1 MTKKRHLFVRNAV
14 AILAATPLLWIAPGV
29 NAQSSSAS
37 SQESRT
43 SPNSDITRQE
53 LARFDQFLDG
63 HQEIAQQLRHDPS
76 LVNDQNYVQGHPELQ
91 TFLQDHPGVR
101 EEIKENPNYFMRQEN
116 RYDRREDARDD
127 NVRRQELARFDQFL
141 DNHREVSEQLRRDP
155 SLVKNQQFVQSH
167 PALQSYLQDHPAI
180 REDLTRNPDAF
191 MRQEGRYDRREDAR
205 DDNNRRQELARFDQ
219 FLDNH
224 REVSEQ
230 LRRDPSLVKNQQFVQ
245 SHPALQSYL
254 QDHPAIREDLTRN
267 PDAFMRQEG
276 RYDRREDANRDDA
289 RRFDNRDNDVRQ
301 DRDRD
306 ADRDADRRDN
316 GRRAQLAQ
324 FDRFL
329 DSHRETAE
337 QLRRDPSLV
346 KNQQFLQTHPA
357 LQTYLQQHPD
367 IQQRLDQNPNAFM
380 RQENRF
386 DNNERDA
393 DARNRDF
400 DRDDARRNNGRD
412 DARARDNDRRDSGA
426 RDRDADNRTDARND
440 NGDRDVRDRN
450 DNDMRDRNDRDRDN
464 GYRADND
471 ASQDARNRDHGQVA
485 SFDQFLDKHQ
495 EIAEQL
501 RRDPSLAKNQQFVNN
516 HPALQAYL
524 QDHQGVREQLYQNP
538 NAFMQQEK
546 TYESRENGMD
556 RGGMNREQ
564 YSFGQFLVSHSD
576 ISGQLSKDPSLLKN
590 REYMSSH
597 PELQAYMKTHP
608 DAQSQMA
615 KDPGSFLKASQQFSS
630 TKTGTSTSTATGT
643 TGTVKTTTPDATK
656 PAEAPKPPKQ

>member
-1 MTKKRHLFVRNAV
+1 MIKKRHLWVRNAV
-14 AILAATPLLWIAPGV
+14 AILAATPLLCIAPGA
-29 NAQSSSAS
+29 NAQSSSPS

-53 LARFDQFLDG
+53 LARFDQFLDS

-141 DNHREVSEQLRRDP
+141 DSHREVSEQLRRDP

-167 PALQSYLQDHPAI
+167 PALQSYLQDHPTV

-191 MRQEGRYDRREDAR
+191 MRQEE
-205 DDNNRRQELARFDQ
+205 
-219 FLDNH
+219 
-224 REVSEQ
+224 
-230 LRRDPSLVKNQQFVQ
+230 
-245 SHPALQSYL
+245 
-254 QDHPAIREDLTRN
+254 
-267 PDAFMRQEG
+267 

-289 RRFDNRDNDVRQ
+289 RRFDNRDNDDRQ

-316 GRRAQLAQ
+316 DRRDNDRRAQLAQ

-346 KNQQFLQTHPA
+346 KNQQFLQNHPA

-367 IQQRLDQNPNAFM
+367 IQQRLDQNPNALM

-386 DNNERDA
+386 DNNE
-393 DARNRDF
+393 DARNRDL
-400 DRDDARRNNGRD
+400 DRDDARRNNDRD
-412 DARARDNDRRDSGA
+412 EARARDNDRRDNDA
-426 RDRDADNRTDARND
+426 RDRDADNRNADRDDMRNRND
-440 NGDRDVRDRN
+440 NRQ
-450 DNDMRDRNDRDRDN
+450 DNN
-464 GYRADND
+464 YR
-471 ASQDARNRDHGQVA
+471 QDARSANHGQVV

-501 RRDPSLAKNQQFVNN
+501 RRDPSLAKNQQFVNS

-556 RGGMNREQ
+556 RGGVHREQ
-564 YSFGQFLVSHSD
+564 YSFGQFLGTHSD

-615 KDPGSFLKASQQFSS
+615 KDPDSFLKASQQFSS
-630 TKTGTSTSTATGT
+630 TKTGTSTSTTTGT

>member
-1 MTKKRHLFVRNAV
+1 V
-14 AILAATPLLWIAPGV
+14 AILAATPLLWIAPSV
-29 NAQSSSAS
+29 NAQSSSPS
-37 SQESRT
+37 SQDSRT

-63 HQEIAQQLRHDPS
+63 HREIAQQLRHDPS

-141 DNHREVSEQLRRDP
+141 DSHHEVSEQLRRDP
-155 SLVKNQQFVQSH
+155 SLVKNQEFLQSH
-167 PALQSYLQDHPAI
+167 PALQSYLQDHPTV

-191 MRQEGRYDRREDAR
+191 MRQEERYDRREDAR
-205 DDNNRRQELARFDQ
+205 
-219 FLDNH
+219 
-224 REVSEQ
+224 
-230 LRRDPSLVKNQQFVQ
+230 
-245 SHPALQSYL
+245 
-254 QDHPAIREDLTRN
+254 
-267 PDAFMRQEG
+267 G
-276 RYDRREDANRDDA
+276 
-289 RRFDNRDNDVRQ
+289 
-301 DRDRD
+301 
-306 ADRDADRRDN
+306 
-316 GRRAQLAQ
+316 LAQ

-337 QLRRDPSLV
+337 QLHRDPSLV

-400 DRDDARRNNGRD
+400 DRTDARRNNERD
-412 DARARDNDRRDSGA
+412 DARARDNDRRDSDA
-426 RDRDADNRTDARND
+426 RDRDADNRTDARN
-440 NGDRDVRDRN
+440 NNADRDVRDRN
-450 DNDMRDRNDRDRDN
+450 DNDMRRNDRDRDN

-471 ASQDARNRDHGQVA
+471 ARQDARNRDHGQVA

-546 TYESRENGMD
+546 TYESRENGLD

-564 YSFGQFLVSHSD
+564 YSFGQFLGSHSD

-597 PELQAYMKTHP
+597 PELQAYMKSHP

-630 TKTGTSTSTATGT
+630 TRTGTSTSTTTGT

>member
-1 MTKKRHLFVRNAV
+1 V
-14 AILAATPLLWIAPGV
+14 AILAATPMLWIAPGV
-29 NAQSSSAS
+29 NAQSSSPS

-76 LVNDQNYVQGHPELQ
+76 LVNDQNYVHGHPELQ
-91 TFLQDHPGVR
+91 AFLQDHPGVR
-101 EEIKENPNYFMRQEN
+101 EEIKENPNYFMRQE
-116 RYDRREDARDD
+116 E
-127 NVRRQELARFDQFL
+127 
-141 DNHREVSEQLRRDP
+141 
-155 SLVKNQQFVQSH
+155 
-167 PALQSYLQDHPAI
+167 
-180 REDLTRNPDAF
+180 
-191 MRQEGRYDRREDAR
+191 RYDRREDAR

-230 LRRDPSLVKNQQFVQ
+230 LRRDPSLVKNQQFVE

-267 PDAFMRQEG
+267 PDAFMRQEE
-276 RYDRREDANRDDA
+276 RYDRREDASRDDA
-289 RRFDNRDNDVRQ
+289 RRFDSRDNDARQ

-306 ADRDADRRDN
+306 ADRRDN
-316 GRRAQLAQ
+316 DRRAQLAQ

-346 KNQQFLQTHPA
+346 KNQQFLQNHPA

-386 DNNERDA
+386 DNNE
-393 DARNRDF
+393 DARKRDF
-400 DRDDARRNNGRD
+400 DRDDARRNNDRD
-412 DARARDNDRRDSGA
+412 DVRARDNDRRDNDA
-426 RDRDADNRTDARND
+426 RDRDADNRTDARNN
-440 NGDRDVRDRN
+440 NGDRDV
-450 DNDMRDRNDRDRDN
+450 RDRNDRDRDN

-471 ASQDARNRDHGQVA
+471 ARQDARNRDHGQVA
-485 SFDQFLDKHQ
+485 SFDQFLDKHR

-546 TYESRENGMD
+546 AYDSRENGMG
-556 RGGMNREQ
+556 RSGMNREQ
-564 YSFGQFLVSHSD
+564 YSFGQFLGTHSD

-615 KDPGSFLKASQQFSS
+615 KDPDSFLKASQQFSS
-630 TKTGTSTSTATGT
+630 TKTGTGTSTTTGT